1 LIFVLGFKEGNDGEN
16 EVSRVQVILTEKRQF
31 EFDGEKNGEDK
42 GFQGSSELA
51 EGEKKKKED
60 EFDRE
65 KKMKRVMG
73 YWILLDIFFYLI
85 HITLFLII

>member
-1 LIFVLGFKEGNDGEN
+1 LIFVVGFKEGNDGEN

-51 EGEKKKKED
+51 KGGKKKED
-60 EFDRE
+60 EFDGE

-73 YWILLDIFFYLI
+73 FWILLDIFFYLI
-85 HITLFLII
+85 HIIFI